1 MRLTYIYHS
10 GFAIEAANFTMI
22 IDYYQDSVDKGSGVV
37 ADRLLHRPQKLYV
50 LVSHGHADHFNPDI
64 LKWRE
69 QRHDITYIFSKDIE
83 LSSKLD
89 FTGVT
94 FIDKGEQYKDEM
106 VQIDAFGS
114 TDLGISFKIQADGK
128 VIFHAGDLNNWHWN
142 EESTPEEIKEA
153 EDFYLR
159 ELNQVAAST
168 PRLDIAMFPVDP
180 RLGKDYMK
188 GADQFL
194 EKIPTGLFIPMHFDV
209 AYDKAA
215 AIEPIA
221 EKYHT
226 KVFVPNLLVTSYKLR
241 ESK

>member
-10 GFAIEAANFTMI
+10 GFAIEAANFTII
-22 IDYYQDSVDKGSGVV
+22 IDYYQDSINKDHGVV

-69 QRHDITYIFSKDIE
+69 ERHDITYIFSKDIE
-83 LSSKLD
+83 KSSKMN
-89 FTGVT
+89 FTDVI
-94 FIDKGEQYKDEM
+94 FIDKDEQYKDEIL
-106 VQIDAFGS
+106 QINAFGS
-114 TDLGISFKIQADGK
+114 TDLGISFKIQGDEK

-142 EESTPEEIKEA
+142 KESTPEEIKES
-153 EDFYLR
+153 EEFYLR
-159 ELNQVAAST
+159 ELNHVAAST
-168 PRLDIAMFPVDP
+168 PSLDIAMFPVDP

-194 EKIPTGLFIPMHFDV
+194 GKIPTGLFIPMHFDV

-215 AIEPIA
+215 AVASVA
-221 EKYHT
+221 EKYNT
-226 KVFVPNLLVTSYKLR
+226 KVFTPLHR
-241 ESK
+241 GDIIEI

>member
-10 GFAIEAANFTMI
+10 GFAIETTNFTII
-22 IDYYQDSVDKGSGVV
+22 IDYYQDSINKDHGVV

-69 QRHDITYIFSKDIE
+69 VRHDITYIFSKDIKASLKANLE
-83 LSSKLD
+83 D
-89 FTGVT
+89 VV
-94 FIDKGEQYKDEM
+94 FIDKDERYEDG
-106 VQIDAFGS
+106 VLEIDAFGS
-114 TDLGISFKIQADGK
+114 TDLGVSFRIKGDNK

-142 EESTPEEIKEA
+142 EESTEEEIKEA

-159 ELNQVAAST
+159 ELNHVAVST
-168 PRLDIAMFPVDP
+168 SFLDIAMFPVDP

-188 GADQFL
+188 GADEFL
-194 EKIPTGLFIPMHFDV
+194 GKIPTGLFIPMHFDV

-215 AIEPIA
+215 AIEA
-221 EKYHT
+221 VAAKYNT
-226 KVFVPNLLVTSYKLR
+226 KVFIHLHRGDITEV
-241 ESK
+241 